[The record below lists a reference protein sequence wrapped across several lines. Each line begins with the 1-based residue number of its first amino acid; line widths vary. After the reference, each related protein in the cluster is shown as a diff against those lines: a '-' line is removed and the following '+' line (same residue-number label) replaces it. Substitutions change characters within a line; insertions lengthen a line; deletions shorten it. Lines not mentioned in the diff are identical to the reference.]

1 MLHYKL
7 DGWSDGYWMRV
18 SRIFISVPHILFKSW
33 HQHWRWN
40 YRETGPTRPATGT
53 HKQHCGTLQKCFAPK
68 ILGKAAC
75 WHVAPYGHIMTYY
88 GEKNSKKANL
98 WATRPPEASK
108 LKYRIR
114 DLFEPFPWLKA
125 LIKVLNRLCCS
136 IYIIYFVSGC
146 FWGSFWVIQGSF

>member
-1 MLHYKL
+1 MHKMSLNFHQNAKL
-7 DGWSDGYWMRV
+7 SAREQLLNFRQKLNYNISMIREVFSSGIERGYV
-18 SRIFISVPHILFKSW
+18 QKGS
-33 HQHWRWN
+33 
-40 YRETGPTRPATGT
+40 
-53 HKQHCGTLQKCFAPK
+53 QHCGTLRKCFAPK

-125 LIKVLNRLCCS
+125 LIKVLKRLCCS

-146 FWGSFWVIQGSF
+146 FWGPFWVIQGSF